1 MKKLLTLILPA
12 LALTAGAPQAADAT
26 RYGAIAIDENKTNYP
41 AGISVRQPKQLSAK
55 NKALSECEADGGV
68 NCGIVL
74 WSSNH
79 RCGAV
84 AVEVGDAF
92 GVGFADS
99 KETAEKVAR
108 AKCEKEAISGWCN
121 LKKSKC
127 EKKEARAQAQNLRE
141 QAQRAPA
148 PAPAGNAGGTDNQQA
163 TEGYAPDDGPA
174 TEQARQQA
182 DLGDNRGTTFDNE
195 TIKRR
200 FGLGDPPDYLEQLKA
215 MTDPMRGL
223 TDPAPDNQ
231 QATEGYAPDD
241 GPATEQARQQADLG
255 DNRGTT
261 FDNETIKR
269 RFGLGDPPDYL
280 EQLKAM
286 TDPMRG
292 LTDPAP
298 DNQQATEGEGPDN
311 DPDPSEGEAP
321 EWQYPDQAGNIRLP
335 LKKGNRDKNI
345 FQQHSEA
352 YAKLQEQWDRED
364 YGEAPGRQA
373 EHQKRQPGEDYGDD
387 PDQQPGEDI
396 HDFMFRMDNAARA
409 RKAAKNYVWEAD
421 LQASGSA
428 EIMPCRYYC
437 ASKVKIPSGKVCR
450 QACENAIAEAEK
462 KTKEQ
467 REDEAHAVKAE
478 QEWKDKREREW
489 QERKDKWERDQQAR
503 AAKRQE
509 DREQAAQK
517 LAQRKAERQAAR
529 AGSGSG
535 QNDDGGL
542 AAHLKMMD
550 EIHEQECR
558 KFVNRTGPFNS
569 VGECMKKMEWQ
580 KRQVI
585 EDWGVDY
592 SQQPDSNRDIGREL
606 DEYAARLAAE
616 RRRTAQQQA
625 RQTRNGS
632 ASSTTG
638 GMTGQAGR
646 SAEDPWDAYDR
657 ERGIRCNPGERCET
671 TGRGR
676 DSGRELTH
684 CEKTSPRPDLCATG
698 TK

>member
-108 AKCEKEAISGWCN
+108 AKCEKKAISGWCN

-182 DLGDNRGTTFDNE
+182 DLGYNRGITYD
-195 TIKRR
+195 
-200 FGLGDPPDYLEQLKA
+200 DPGPDE
-215 MTDPMRGL
+215 
-223 TDPAPDNQ
+223 APDDDPYFDD
-231 QATEGYAPDD
+231 APAPDD
-241 GPATEQARQQADLG
+241 GPATEQARQQAGLG

-269 RFGLGDPPDYL
+269 RFGIGDPPDYL
-280 EQLKAM
+280 EQLNAM

-373 EHQKRQPGEDYGDD
+373 ELQKRQPREDYGDD

-396 HDFMFRMDNAARA
+396 HDFMFRVSNAARA

-421 LQASGSA
+421 LQESGSA

-478 QEWKDKREREW
+478 KEWKDKREREW
-489 QERKDKWERDQQAR
+489 QERKAKWERGQQER
-503 AAKRQE
+503 MAKRQE
-509 DREQAAQK
+509 AREQVAQK
-517 LAQRKAERQAAR
+517 LAQRKTERQAAR
-529 AGSGSG
+529 KRAASGSG
-535 QNDDGGL
+535 QNDDAYL
-542 AAHLKMMD
+542 LAHLKMIE
-550 EIHEQECR
+550 EISAQECR
-558 KFVNRTGPFNS
+558 KFVNQTGPFNS
-569 VGECMKKMEWQ
+569 VGECMKEMEWV
-580 KRQVI
+580 KRRAI
-585 EDWGVDY
+585 EAWDY
-592 SQQPDSNRDIGREL
+592 SQQQE
-606 DEYAARLAAE
+606 
-616 RRRTAQQQA
+616 

-632 ASSTTG
+632 ASSG
-638 GMTGQAGR
+638 GGGGSSQSGGR
-646 SAEDPWDAYDR
+646 EDR
-657 ERGIRCNPGERCET
+657 CKGLTLCECNPGHGCCQP
-671 TGRGR
+671 GRGA
-676 DSGRELTH
+676 
-684 CEKTSPRPDLCATG
+684 CG